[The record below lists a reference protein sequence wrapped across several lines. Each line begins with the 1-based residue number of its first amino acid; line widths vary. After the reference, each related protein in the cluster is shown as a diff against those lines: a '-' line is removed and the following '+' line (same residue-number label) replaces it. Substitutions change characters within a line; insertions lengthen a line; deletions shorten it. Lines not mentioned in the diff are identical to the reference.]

1 MANFFDYIPDRY
13 IGVEKTTNYLEEYSV
28 AYVRVKNFFRAS
40 AKIRPDM
47 SKYVTLFT
55 PYIIDPGMRPDNVA
69 YELYRDPKLDWT
81 LCITNNIVDPYI
93 DWPKDPG
100 QELLRYVHELYG
112 EGNEVEVHHYETR
125 EFKDDDGNVILKGGI
140 TVNPDATFINPYTKE
155 ALINAVVPISNY
167 EYESFEN
174 EKKRFIYAL
183 SPLLIDDFLQEFEE
197 LTAYLRNTE
206 QDDFDI
212 PKTELKPLNRFLQNS
227 SGVSISPS
235 FGKYKNFIAAAQ
247 SVKAY
252 LEQEETTTTT
262 TAASSYSGNIT
273 FTGTSST
280 VLGTFNPT
288 QSDAG
293 TSNVGY
299 TY

>member
-28 AYVRVKNFFRAS
+28 TYVRVKNFFRAS

-47 SKYVTLFT
+47 NKYVTLFT

-69 YELYRDPKLDWT
+69 YELYRDPRLDWT
-81 LCITNNIVDPYI
+81 LCITNNITDPYI
-93 DWPKDPG
+93 QWPKDPG
-100 QELLRYVHELYG
+100 QELLNYVHELYG

-125 EFKDDDGNVILKGGI
+125 EFKDDDGNVILKSGI
-140 TVNPDATFINPYTKE
+140 VVNENASFVNPYTKE

-167 EYESFEN
+167 EYEAFEN

-183 SPLLIDDFLQEFEE
+183 SPLLVDDFIQEFEE
-197 LTAYLRNTE
+197 LTAYMRNSE
-206 QDDFDI
+206 QDEFDV
-212 PKTELKPLNRFLQNS
+212 PKTELKPLNRFLQSS
-227 SGVSISPS
+227 SGVSIAPS

-252 LEQEETTTTT
+252 LEEAETTTSTT
-262 TAASSYSGNIT
+262 TASSYSGTIT
-273 FTGTSST
+273 FQGSGST
-280 VLGTFNPT
+280 VTGGFSPT

-293 TSNVGY
+293 TSNVGL